1 MIRLA
6 DVWEPS
12 VYGSYTAVNNPM
24 SSAFIRAGIMVNN
37 ATLNS
42 IARQGGRTAVV
53 PFWND
58 IDPTLE
64 PNYSNDDPADLAV
77 PNGIG
82 SGTMTARKAWLNQS
96 FGEMDLVTE
105 LAGESPLQHVR
116 NRFGEYWVRQQNR
129 RLIAT
134 CTGIMADNIAN
145 DGGDMV
151 IDISA
156 QVGAAGVFGANA
168 FIDAAYTAGEAADMF
183 TGIAVHSMIESR
195 MLKNDELDSV
205 RDSDGNLIMRTYK
218 GRAVIVD
225 DTLPV
230 SGVGDARVYT
240 SILFGR
246 GSIGFGQVD
255 GSAFAL
261 GEGVPKVGAEMVR
274 TPLAGNGGG
283 SEAVIE
289 RKTWIIH
296 PQGFEWIEGG
306 AALVE
311 MSPTLADLRL
321 AAHWSRVV
329 DRTQAALAFV
339 VARAV

>member
-6 DVWEPS
+6 DVFEPS

-24 SSAFIRAGIMVNN
+24 SSAFIRAGIMVNSPV
-37 ATLNS
+37 LNG
-42 IARQGGRTAVV
+42 IARAGGRTAVV
-53 PFWND
+53 PFWKD
-58 IDPTLE
+58 IDATLE

-77 PNGIG
+77 PNKIG
-82 SGTMTARKAWLNQS
+82 SGTMTARKSWLNQS
-96 FGEMDLVTE
+96 FGEMDLVSE
-105 LAGESPLQHVR
+105 LAGASPLQHVR

-134 CTGIMADNIAN
+134 CVGVMADNIAN

-151 IDISA
+151 IDISGQA
-156 QVGAAGVFGANA
+156 GAAGIFGANA
-168 FIDAAYTAGEAADMF
+168 FIDAAYTAGENADVF
-183 TGIAVHSMIESR
+183 TGIAVHSMIEAR
-195 MLKNDELDSV
+195 MLKNDEIAEV
-205 RDSDGNLIMRTYK
+205 RDSEGNLKMRTYK

-230 SGVGDARVYT
+230 SGVGAARVYT

-246 GSIGFGQVD
+246 GSLGFGQIE
-255 GSAFAL
+255 GAAYAF
-261 GEGVPKVGAEMVR
+261 GEGVPKVAAELIR

-283 SEAVIE
+283 MEAIVE
-289 RKTWIIH
+289 RKTWLMH

-306 AALVE
+306 AALAE

-329 DRTQAALAFV
+329 DRRQAAMAFV
-339 VARAV
+339 VARGA